1 VDHITRSW
9 EHHAFPMQVLPDMLD
24 VMVEEEKWVA
34 QKQKREPRSRAA
46 LAAYFDPSILEEARR
61 R

>member
-1 VDHITRSW
+1 
-9 EHHAFPMQVLPDMLD
+9 VLDDMLD

-34 QKQKREPRSRAA
+34 QKQNRAPRSRAA
-46 LAAYFDPSILEEARR
+46 LAAFFEPTILREVRR

>member
-1 VDHITRSW
+1 
-9 EHHAFPMQVLPDMLD
+9 MLD

-34 QKQKREPRSRAA
+34 QKQGRAPRSRSA
-46 LAAYFDPSILEEARR
+46 LAAFFDASILEEARR

>member
-1 VDHITRSW
+1 MLVDMR
-9 EHHAFPMQVLPDMLD
+9 D

-34 QKQKREPRSRAA
+34 QKLGRAPRSRQA
-46 LAAYFDPSILEEARR
+46 LAAFFDDHILEEARR